1 MNLYRSSVYKL
12 YINQLSYI
20 SIPCCIIR
28 MRGTV
33 KITTC
38 ISDQLNRN
46 ITFAEDHLR
55 ILIDKSI
62 STSSRKSLKEHVRL
76 NLL

>member
-1 MNLYRSSVYKL
+1 MWV
-12 YINQLSYI
+12 
-20 SIPCCIIR
+20 
-28 MRGTV
+28 TE

-62 STSSRKSLKEHVRL
+62 STSSKKSLKEHVRL

>member
-1 MNLYRSSVYKL
+1 
-12 YINQLSYI
+12 
-20 SIPCCIIR
+20 
-28 MRGTV
+28 MRVTE

-38 ISDQLNRN
+38 ISDQLNKN
-46 ITFAEDHLR
+46 INFAEDHLR

-62 STSSRKSLKEHVRL
+62 STSSRKSFKEHVRL